1 MLQTQI
7 IAAAAA
13 GIAAE
18 GLSPLDSK
26 AEAENAAQVSVALVD
41 NAIVLLMLVEDH
53 FRLQTKPVRLPDPSM
68 SPLSRVLAAA
78 NTSSRGSFSS
88 EHSDALLE
96 RRSTSSDSGGLPLD
110 VCFSFHFMHKIA
122 WHPADP
128 SHDLFIKIFSH

>member
-53 FRLQTKPVRLPDPSM
+53 LRLQTKPVRLPDPSM

-88 EHSDALLE
+88 EHSDALPE

-110 VCFSFHFMHKIA
+110 VCFSFHFRHAQNCLVSSGSK
-122 WHPADP
+122 P
-128 SHDLFIKIFSH
+128 